1 MWAEIQET
9 LSNLDLAL
17 SEAKA
22 RGLEYS
28 RAEAAY
34 YSAKDRRVRELME
47 DGLSATA
54 IQMIVKGEESVND
67 KLQHYRDMEV
77 LYKNALEAILCYKKR
92 LDVLRE
98 QYAREWSR
106 AGMDDYEH

>member
-1 MWAEIQET
+1 MWAEIQDT

-22 RGLEYS
+22 HGLEYS

-77 LYKNALEAILCYKKR
+77 LYKNALEAVNVYKLR
-92 LDVLRE
+92 LRVLE
-98 QYAREWSR
+98 SQYEREWSR
-106 AGMDDYEH
+106 AGMRE

>member
-67 KLQHYRDMEV
+67 KLQHCRDMEV
-77 LYKNALEAILCYKKR
+77 LYKNALEAILVYKKR

>member
-28 RAEAAY
+28 RPRVLACA
-34 YSAKDRRVRELME
+34 SAKSRL
-47 DGLSATA
+47 
-54 IQMIVKGEESVND
+54 ESVSCISA
-67 KLQHYRDMEV
+67 H
-77 LYKNALEAILCYKKR
+77 ITP
-92 LDVLRE
+92 
-98 QYAREWSR
+98 
-106 AGMDDYEH
+106 

>member
-77 LYKNALEAILCYKKR
+77 LYKNALEAVNVYKLR
-92 LDVLRE
+92 LRVLE
-98 QYAREWSR
+98 SQYEREWSR
-106 AGMDDYEH
+106 AGMRE

>member
-1 MWAEIQET
+1 MWADIQET

-17 SEAKA
+17 TQAKI

-28 RAEAAY
+28 KAEAAY
-34 YSAKDRRVRELME
+34 YTAKDRRVRELME

-67 KLQHYRDMEV
+67 KLQHFRNMEV
-77 LYKNALEAILCYKKR
+77 LYKNALEAVNVYKLR
-92 LDVLRE
+92 LRVLE
-98 QYAREWSR
+98 SQYEREWSR
-106 AGMDDYEH
+106 AGMRD

>member
-17 SEAKA
+17 AQAKT

-28 RAEAAY
+28 KAEAAY
-34 YSAKDRRVRELME
+34 YTAKDRRVRELMDE
-47 DGLSATA
+47 GYSATA
-54 IQMIVKGEESVND
+54 IGMIVKGEESVND

-77 LYKNALEAILCYKKR
+77 LYKNALEAVNVYKLR
-92 LDVLRE
+92 LRVLE
-98 QYAREWSR
+98 SQYEREWSR
-106 AGMDDYEH
+106 AGMRE

>member
-9 LSNLDLAL
+9 LSNLDLAW

-34 YSAKDRRVRELME
+34 YSAKDRRVRELMDE
-47 DGLSATA
+47 GLSATA
-54 IQMIVKGEESVND
+54 ISLVIKGEESVND

-77 LYKNALEAILCYKKR
+77 LYKNALEAILVYKKR

>member
-34 YSAKDRRVRELME
+34 YSVKDRRVRELMDE
-47 DGLSATA
+47 GLSATA
-54 IQMIVKGEESVND
+54 IGMVIKGEPEVSEAL
-67 KLQHYRDMEV
+67 KHYHDMEV
-77 LYKNALEAILCYKKR
+77 LYTNAKEAVNVYKLRLRVLEN
-92 LDVLRE
+92 
-98 QYAREWSR
+98 QYEREWSR
-106 AGMDDYEH
+106 AGMRD

>member
-34 YSAKDRRVRELME
+34 YSAKDRRVRELMDE
-47 DGLSATA
+47 GLSATA
-54 IQMIVKGEESVND
+54 ISLVIKGEESVND
-67 KLQHYRDMEV
+67 KLQYYLDMEV
-77 LYKNALEAILCYKKR
+77 LYKNALEAVNVYKLR
-92 LDVLRE
+92 LRVLE
-98 QYAREWSR
+98 SQYEREWRR
-106 AGMDDYEH
+106 AGMRE

>member
-17 SEAKA
+17 AQAKT

-28 RAEAAY
+28 KAEAAY
-34 YSAKDRRVRELME
+34 YSAKDRRVRELMDE
-47 DGLSATA
+47 GLSATA
-54 IQMIVKGEESVND
+54 ISLVIKGEESVND

-77 LYKNALEAILCYKKR
+77 LYKNALEAVNVYKLR
-92 LDVLRE
+92 LRVLE
-98 QYAREWSR
+98 SQYEREWSR
-106 AGMDDYEH
+106 AGMRD

>member
-1 MWAEIQET
+1 MWAEIQDT

-77 LYKNALEAILCYKKR
+77 LYKNALEAVNVYKLR
-92 LDVLRE
+92 LRVLE
-98 QYAREWSR
+98 SQYDREWSR
-106 AGMDDYEH
+106 AGMRE

>member
-34 YSAKDRRVRELME
+34 YSAKDRRVRELMDE
-47 DGLSATA
+47 GLSATA
-54 IQMIVKGEESVND
+54 ISLVIKGEESVND
-67 KLQHYRDMEV
+67 KLQHFRNMEV
-77 LYKNALEAILCYKKR
+77 LYKNALEAVNTYKLRLRVLENQFEREWGQTKR
-92 LDVLRE
+92 L
-98 QYAREWSR
+98 
-106 AGMDDYEH
+106 

>member
-1 MWAEIQET
+1 MWVQIQET
-9 LSNLDLAL
+9 LSKLDLAL

-34 YSAKDRRVRELME
+34 YSAKDRRVRELMDE
-47 DGLSATA
+47 CLSATA
-54 IQMIVKGEESVND
+54 ISMIIKGEESVND

-77 LYKNALEAILCYKKR
+77 LYKNALEAILVYKKR

-106 AGMDDYEH
+106 EGMDEYEH

>member
-34 YSAKDRRVRELME
+34 YSAKDRRVRELMDE
-47 DGLSATA
+47 GLSATA
-54 IQMIVKGEESVND
+54 ISLVIKGEESVND

-77 LYKNALEAILCYKKR
+77 LYKNALEAVNVYKLR
-92 LDVLRE
+92 LRVLE
-98 QYAREWSR
+98 NQYEREWSR
-106 AGMDDYEH
+106 AGMRD

>member
-17 SEAKA
+17 SEVKA

-34 YSAKDRRVRELME
+34 YSAKDRRVRELMDE
-47 DGLSATA
+47 GLSATA
-54 IQMIVKGEESVND
+54 ISLVIKGEESVND
-67 KLQHYRDMEV
+67 KLQHFRNMEV
-77 LYKNALEAILCYKKR
+77 LYKNALEAVNVYKLR
-92 LDVLRE
+92 LRVLE
-98 QYAREWSR
+98 SQYEREWSR
-106 AGMDDYEH
+106 AGMRD

>member
-1 MWAEIQET
+1 MWAEIQDT

-77 LYKNALEAILCYKKR
+77 LYKNALEAVNVYKLR
-92 LDVLRE
+92 LRVLE
-98 QYAREWSR
+98 SQYEREWSR
-106 AGMDDYEH
+106 AGMRE

>member
-17 SEAKA
+17 AQAKT

-28 RAEAAY
+28 KAEAAY
-34 YSAKDRRVRELME
+34 YSAKDRRVRELMDE
-47 DGLSATA
+47 GYSATA
-54 IQMIVKGEESVND
+54 IGMIVKGEESVND

-77 LYKNALEAILCYKKR
+77 LYKNALEAVNVYKLR
-92 LDVLRE
+92 LRVLE
-98 QYAREWSR
+98 SQYEREWSR
-106 AGMDDYEH
+106 AGMRD

>member
-9 LSNLDLAL
+9 LSSLDLAL

-34 YSAKDRRVRELME
+34 YSAKDRRVRELMDE
-47 DGLSATA
+47 GLSATA
-54 IQMIVKGEESVND
+54 ISLVIKGEESVND
-67 KLQHYRDMEV
+67 KLQHFRNMEV
-77 LYKNALEAILCYKKR
+77 LYKNALEAVNVYKLR
-92 LDVLRE
+92 LRVLE
-98 QYAREWSR
+98 SQYEREWSR
-106 AGMDDYEH
+106 AGMRD